1 MSFLHCL
8 FWLFLSGGALIAQE
22 DFGGHLRLASEVM
35 ATATMRYTR
44 TVRMGLPGGRGE
56 LSYDVIQEM
65 QPHGTLFRRE
75 ELMHE
80 GRLLRREPLRGIQ
93 EIQRIYYTDQ
103 GESIVFISARSVRT
117 ICTPEA
123 VRRLTFTSE
132 SQFSGKEITY
142 AGVPCWEIHHTLK
155 WQGKSL
161 PRDYIVEKES
171 HVIRRERLLDEDG
184 RMLSETTYGNFSF
197 APQVSPGLF
206 QPPAPDVLFFAR
218 TPEELGEAYRGVTEA
233 RTQDF
238 LSEKGRNLPR
248 PVVKGRSRI
257 SAFLRGRVV
266 LVAGSLLCLV
276 AAVILKGLRK
286 KRRQC
291 S

>member
-1 MSFLHCL
+1 MRPVLSL
-8 FWLFLSGGALIAQE
+8 FFFCGFLSLGVAEE
-22 DFGGHLRLASEVM
+22 DYRAHLEKASEVM
-35 ATATMRYTR
+35 ATATMHYTR
-44 TVRMGLPGGRGE
+44 TVRMGMSGKRGE

-80 GRLLRREPLRGIQ
+80 GRLLRRESLRGIQ

-103 GESIVFISARSVRT
+103 GESIVFISAKSVRT
-117 ICTPEA
+117 ICTPDP
-123 VRRLTFTSE
+123 VRKLTFTSE
-132 SQFSGKEITY
+132 SQFSGREITY

-171 HVIRRERLLDEDG
+171 HVIRRERLLEEDG
-184 RMLSETTYGNFSF
+184 RMLCETTYGNFSF
-197 APQVSPGLF
+197 APQVSPDLF

-238 LSEKGRNLPR
+238 LSEKKRNLPR
-248 PVVKGRSRI
+248 PVVKGGSGI
-257 SAFLRGRVV
+257 SAFLRGRWV
-266 LVAGSLLCLV
+266 LAAGSLLCLV
-276 AAVILKGLRK
+276 TAVVLRGLCQK
-286 KRRQC
+286 KKQHP
-291 S
+291 